1 MDHAGE
7 CGKERQQSL
16 VFMEQKFCGKFKA
29 TNLNPSSIDSETPKE
44 NSDIELKALQ
54 IENESLFKRVC

>member
-1 MDHAGE
+1 MSKLDLS
-7 CGKERQQSL
+7 KILTFR
-16 VFMEQKFCGKFKA
+16 KFRGKFKA